1 MMRPKIFSKDLHF
14 YKLEVGTRRPVKDRI
29 CPPKQKAKFEI
40 LFSRPGSTI
49 TRKRGWILFF
59 QEETLLWQAERSQG
73 PLRIPRALFQQL
85 FPARKGALGRQTR
98 AGPFY
103 LLSLS

>member
-14 YKLEVGTRRPVKDRI
+14 YKLEVGTRRTVKYRL
-29 CPPKQKAKFEI
+29 CPPRQKAKFEI

-49 TRKRGWILFF
+49 IMKQGWILFF
-59 QEETLLWQAERSQG
+59 QEETLPCQVAHSQG
-73 PLRIPRALFQQL
+73 PLRIPQGLFQQL
-85 FPARKGALGRQTR
+85 FPARKGVLGRQTR